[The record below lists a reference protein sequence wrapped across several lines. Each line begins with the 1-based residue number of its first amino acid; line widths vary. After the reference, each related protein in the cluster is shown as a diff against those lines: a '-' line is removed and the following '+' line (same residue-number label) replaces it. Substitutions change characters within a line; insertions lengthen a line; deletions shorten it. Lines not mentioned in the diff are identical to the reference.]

1 MRGVCVGVLLH
12 IPCWLYFHLGSFSYT
27 SLVCFNFM
35 WGFSLTRPFLFVCFV
50 FNLWSF
56 SSTSPAGF
64 IFKRG
69 VSLTHPV
76 LASLLFWEFLLHI
89 PCWLIFYLI
98 LFNFFNWGVGG
109 IFLTHVLLAFSS
121 SFFFSS
127 FLYLLHIPYW
137 LHFYLGSFSDT
148 SRTGFNVISGLSLTH
163 PMPISFL
170 SRAFLLHIPFW
181 LHYYFGSFS
190 YTSRTG
196 FTFCGKF
203 LLHIP
208 CWLLF

>member
-1 MRGVCVGVLLH
+1 MLGLTHTLPFFFLLFFFFFFIWGVFLTHPVLASSFFWGGGEGGGGGVRGVCVGVLLH

-121 SFFFSS
+121 SFFF
-127 FLYLLHIPYW
+127 F
-137 LHFYLGSFSDT
+137 FF
-148 SRTGFNVISGLSLTH
+148 
-163 PMPISFL
+163 
-170 SRAFLLHIPFW
+170 
-181 LHYYFGSFS
+181 
-190 YTSRTG
+190 
-196 FTFCGKF
+196 
-203 LLHIP
+203 
-208 CWLLF
+208 